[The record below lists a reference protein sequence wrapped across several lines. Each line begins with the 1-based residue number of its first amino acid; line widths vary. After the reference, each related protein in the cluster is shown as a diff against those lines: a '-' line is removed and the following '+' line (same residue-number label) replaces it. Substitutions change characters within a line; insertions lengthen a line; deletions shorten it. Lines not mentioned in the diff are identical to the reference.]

1 MSDDFRG
8 DLRPP
13 RRHGT
18 TWRESEYRILADDL
32 RAGADLANT
41 ARTLGRTESA
51 IRTALRNFVPPEERV
66 STAERERW
74 VRTRLVAEPEWDW
87 WAVVIDQHRRSGSR
101 LWFTR
106 HEHCARIGWRRKT
119 PMPALAQ
126 ELDTSE
132 LSAAELLRSLGL
144 VESIEEAADRLGATP
159 GHALAERVSA
169 RRDRAVGARWIL
181 VVDGAAG
188 TTHPR
193 NAPTRRHISLHETR
207 AAAEAERDRI
217 LAWHQRLTA
226 SARRS
231 GPPTE
236 QDIDSPYTYGDTT
249 VLRDHGAPAP
259 APAAAPAPASA
270 DQSHRSAHSD
280 QGTAALPSVGDL
292 AETTRP
298 HRQARADGDAA
309 ASSGPGDARESVWWT
324 IAERGL
330 GASTGPTRCGDFAA
344 VGGGGEV
351 AAEALAVGDI
361 IRVPVPDG
369 FLQDRI
375 IAIARAGAG
384 APVTVDLA
392 PVANSRIRRV
402 VEFGPQERV
411 EVVRHTE
418 QRSA

>member
-1 MSDDFRG
+1 MSDDHRG
-8 DLRPP
+8 DPRPP

-18 TWRESEYRILADDL
+18 TWRESEYRVLADDL
-32 RAGADLANT
+32 RAGVDLTRT
-41 ARTLGRTESA
+41 AHTLGRTESA
-51 IRTALRNFVPPEERV
+51 IRTALRNFVPPEDRV

-87 WAVVIDQHRRSGSR
+87 WAVVIDAHRRSGSR
-101 LWFTR
+101 LWFTQ
-106 HEHCARIGWRRKT
+106 HEHCARIGWRRRT

-144 VESIEEAADRLGATP
+144 VESIEEAAERLGATP
-159 GHALAERVSA
+159 GHALADRVAA

-207 AAAEAERDRI
+207 AAAEAERDRV
-217 LAWHQRLTA
+217 LAWHQRLTS
-226 SARRS
+226 SAR
-231 GPPTE
+231 
-236 QDIDSPYTYGDTT
+236 
-249 VLRDHGAPAP
+249 HGAPDEP
-259 APAAAPAPASA
+259 APGPSVPELLGPRSAAPAGNNSDAP
-270 DQSHRSAHSD
+270 SAHPRGGPGDTSD
-280 QGTAALPSVGDL
+280 PGEPLWSQ
-292 AETTRP
+292 ERP
-298 HRQARADGDAA
+298 RARSDTAA
-309 ASSGPGDARESVWWT
+309 ASGVREPALSGEQVWWT

-330 GASTGPTRCGDFAA
+330 GASTGPTRCGEFAA
-344 VGGGGEV
+344 PTTGGEI

-375 IAIARAGAG
+375 TAITRTGSG
-384 APVTVDLA
+384 TPITVDLA

-402 VEFGPQERV
+402 VEFAPQERV
-411 EVVRHTE
+411 EVVRGTE